1 MKQTA
6 AIMKKFAS
14 LCMVLILLLGLLSL
28 CACDD
33 QNSPTNLTTSDS
45 VQATETD
52 ETSNSTDEATT
63 DNTDLN
69 SSETQ
74 NEDEYELRTITVLK
88 DGLGYAE
95 KACTEAK
102 SHTVEHVFGEDAS
115 MLTVEY
121 FDPSKGKFVPLNYC
135 NHDLAE
141 HDLAWVY
148 YTFRNDNL
156 WAALTPENPSTWD
169 RTSPLFPCIFSPQLV
184 CSSGQGAPLA
194 ITFTA
199 QEATS
204 AVQIEFTIF
213 TPHPFF
219 GERTAPAQK
228 IQAYQNDK
236 SIMIVAEPSGGTYEF
251 TYDLSSKYP
260 SRETLSVRGDGF
272 ERGDTLRIVFTYL
285 GQELINPEDKY
296 SYNNGFT
303 ISDMSLKI
311 LEKKQPGK

>member
-1 MKQTA
+1 MTKVITH
-6 AIMKKFAS
+6 
-14 LCMVLILLLGLLSL
+14 LLAGCLVVGLLFL

-33 QNSPTNLTTSDS
+33 QNTPTDLTTSDS

-88 DGLGYAE
+88 DGFGYAV
-95 KACTEAK
+95 KDCTEAK

-156 WAALTPENPSTWD
+156 WALTPENPSTWD

-204 AVQIEFTIF
+204 AVQIVFTIF
-213 TPHPFF
+213 TPHLFF
-219 GERTAPAQK
+219 GEGTAPAQK

-236 SIMIVAEPSGGTYEF
+236 PIMVVAEPSGGTDEF
-251 TYDLSSKYP
+251 TYVLSSETP

-272 ERGDTLRIVFTYL
+272 EPGDTLRIVFTYL

-311 LEKKQPGK
+311 LEKKQPDK